1 MSVNLAR
8 SPHSDSLCS
17 RRIPCLPGPITNSP
31 EKQHSIYFLS
41 FGPSSWSLCSL
52 SCLHSATFSLILQA
66 SIVHETSVL
75 ILTELFTEPQTFTF
89 CQFFFKNFNKFLSD
103 IPSKH
108 HRPIHKCYRP
118 RSCRKKNVSHK
129 HACTHTHT
137 HAHACTHTRT
147 HRHYFH
153 YRTLDI
159 LYLPPNKNPDPFVFP
174 FIPFF
179 SARDLAFQTDGRK
192 MPLMYMRLS
201 LGP

>member
-31 EKQHSIYFLS
+31 ETQHSIYFLS

-137 HAHACTHTRT
+137 HAHTCMHTLALAHTLAHTDTTFITELWISCT
-147 HRHYFH
+147 
-153 YRTLDI
+153 
-159 LYLPPNKNPDPFVFP
+159 YLPTK
-174 FIPFF
+174 ILILSYSLLSHFF
-179 SARDLAFQTDGRK
+179 LHGTLPSRQMVGK
-192 MPLMYMRLS
+192 CH
-201 LGP
+201 